1 MIKWQSY
8 SRGNEKI
15 EVLKHYFGITFDNE
29 LVVRGIEIRRHD
41 TPNFIKQFQTQFL
54 YTLFD
59 CKDSS
64 EIATKGYENALLH
77 VTQAIDTIVGGG
89 LDDKDLIISKLL
101 RHNIEKYKTLF
112 PHVYAAIRLR
122 KYPLR

>member
-1 MIKWQSY
+1 MLFYMSPKQLTQSW
-8 SRGNEKI
+8 
-15 EVLKHYFGITFDNE
+15 
-29 LVVRGIEIRRHD
+29 
-41 TPNFIKQFQTQFL
+41 
-54 YTLFD
+54 
-59 CKDSS
+59 
-64 EIATKGYENALLH
+64 
-77 VTQAIDTIVGGG
+77 GGG

>member
-1 MIKWQSY
+1 VPKCSLREFITKGILIFFHIYTNPCYFQHDSKWQSY

-77 VTQAIDTIVGGG
+77 VTQAIDTIVGGR
-89 LDDKDLIISKLL
+89 S
-101 RHNIEKYKTLF
+101 
-112 PHVYAAIRLR
+112 
-122 KYPLR
+122 